1 MNIFVIG
8 NGMFTTGRGT
18 DNYGTILPAIIECQR
33 NCDEVLNIFIIG
45 STVRGSKLA
54 EKKYKS
60 ISLLSKIKLNINFFP
75 KKNNNIHEYKNII
88 NKNKFNSCAIIATPD
103 HLHFK
108 IAKFCIE
115 KKIHVLVVKPL
126 TPSLKQ
132 SKILVNLAKNNNIY
146 GAVEFHKRF
155 DKQNILAKN
164 KINQNEFGKI
174 LYNIVEFSQRK
185 SIPTKI
191 FSKWINQ
198 TNLIQYLGV
207 HYIDLMYFFTKAVP
221 VKILSIG
228 QKKFLNS
235 KNINAYD
242 SIQCIIKWKLKNN
255 EFFDQIIFLN
265 WIDPENSSAMSDQKY
280 KIISTRG
287 RIEIDQKNRGI
298 ESVTDFSNI
307 QHPNPDF
314 SYFFKDNDNKYY
326 WSGYG
331 IESINTFI
339 NDVMNIFAKK
349 ITIKQ
354 LEKTRPTFKSSLIS
368 TAVIEAGIKSL
379 KKNSIWIA
387 VKT

>member
-75 KKNNNIHEYKNII
+75 KKNNNINDYKNII
-88 NKNKFNSCAIIATPD
+88 NKNKLNSCAIIATPD

-126 TPSLKQ
+126 TPSLEQ

-174 LYNIVEFSQRK
+174 L
-185 SIPTKI
+185 
-191 FSKWINQ
+191 
-198 TNLIQYLGV
+198 
-207 HYIDLMYFFTKAVP
+207 
-221 VKILSIG
+221 
-228 QKKFLNS
+228 
-235 KNINAYD
+235 
-242 SIQCIIKWKLKNN
+242 
-255 EFFDQIIFLN
+255 
-265 WIDPENSSAMSDQKY
+265 SS
-280 KIISTRG
+280 
-287 RIEIDQKNRGI
+287 
-298 ESVTDFSNI
+298 
-307 QHPNPDF
+307 
-314 SYFFKDNDNKYY
+314 
-326 WSGYG
+326 
-331 IESINTFI
+331 
-339 NDVMNIFAKK
+339 
-349 ITIKQ
+349 
-354 LEKTRPTFKSSLIS
+354 
-368 TAVIEAGIKSL
+368 
-379 KKNSIWIA
+379 
-387 VKT
+387 